1 MFGMASAPEYNLRD
15 LGPWEAAGGGGD
27 EATTTLWVS
36 PNPLLPGQDIYYS
49 EVSGRYVNAA
59 TATPIYFAG
68 TDPRDPGFPPPDI
81 EAEVGNPRVQWERN
95 L

>member
-1 MFGMASAPEYNLRD
+1 MPAVASAPA
-15 LGPWEAAGGGGD
+15 EAR
-27 EATTTLWVS
+27 TTLWVS

-59 TATPIYFAG
+59 TAEPIYFAG
-68 TDPRDPGFPPPDI
+68 TDPRDPGDFLHQTSRRKW
-81 EAEVGNPRVQWERN
+81 AARAFSGSATCERACDT